1 MASQMRE
8 NLSDIL
14 YYLIELVVAY
24 WSKSIDSCVGLF
36 KFHFFLFVFSLSPT
50 DAWKTIN
57 HVERNREISQKKTQ
71 KTNPLV

>member
-1 MASQMRE
+1 
-8 NLSDIL
+8 
-14 YYLIELVVAY
+14 
-24 WSKSIDSCVGLF
+24 
-36 KFHFFLFVFSLSPT
+36 VFSLSPT